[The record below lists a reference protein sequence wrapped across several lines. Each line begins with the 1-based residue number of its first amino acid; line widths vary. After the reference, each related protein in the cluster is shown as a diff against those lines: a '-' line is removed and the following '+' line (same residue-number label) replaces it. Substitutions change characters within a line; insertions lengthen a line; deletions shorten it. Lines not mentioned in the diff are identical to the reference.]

1 LINRAAST
9 LQIFC
14 GNFPG
19 KHMIDVGIAST
30 RYRAVTM
37 TPASRERVVN
47 LRSEDAEEVAT
58 AMDEAKSVCDAR
70 PNLPIKTLYHAV
82 YIPQED
88 RDPSDGNLLERR
100 FADYN

>member
-1 LINRAAST
+1 MINHAVST
-9 LQIFC
+9 LCKYFAA
-14 GNFPG
+14 NFPG
-19 KHMIDVGIAST
+19 KHMIDVGIASI

-47 LRSEDAEEVAT
+47 LQSENAEKVA
-58 AMDEAKSVCDAR
+58 MNEAKNVCDTR

-88 RDPSDGNLLERR
+88 RDPSDGNLI
-100 FADYN
+100 